1 MISFQD
7 SVKYIGLA
15 VIIYFLIK
23 AFTEES
29 INDKQIA
36 FLVLCI
42 MGIVLFLSYQSSRSA
57 KCPKSKKESYQIT
70 DPPLVDS
77 IYPQKPNSDLRTPG
91 VTPNYKNTEYK
102 DPDIQD
108 FKDIMRID
116 KQTFE
121 KLMKNEQKAMDVIQD
136 NYRNEMVYTETHP
149 FNTIPLG
156 TQLYGYTYLPPENWF
171 RAYERPPVCVT
182 DKRCPVC
189 PTAYSNTAE
198 LMQFD
203 TSNNVVG
210 PDGIDLRYVKKV
222 LNKDK

>member
-1 MISFQD
+1 MSFQD

-15 VIIYFLIK
+15 LIIYFLIK
-23 AFTEES
+23 AFTEDV
-29 INDKQIA
+29 IDDKQIA
-36 FLVLCI
+36 ALVLLI
-42 MGIVLFLSYQSSRSA
+42 MAIVVFLSWQTPKCAKSRHVTR
-57 KCPKSKKESYQIT
+57 ESYQIT

-77 IYPQKPNSDLRTPG
+77 IYPQKNNADPKPAG
-91 VTPNYKNTEYK
+91 VDPHYKNTEYK
-102 DPDIQD
+102 DPDITD

-116 KQTFE
+116 KQTYR
-121 KLMKNEQKAMDVIQD
+121 KLMNNEQKAMDVITD
-136 NYRNEMVYTETHP
+136 NYRNEMVYTNTHP

-210 PDGIDLRYVKKV
+210 PDGIDLRYVKKE